1 MNMLVTFLS
10 PNLTH
15 DNLINTSTHLIFLYQ
30 RDCNKTISNL
40 DDTIQ
45 CSHMYM
51 SKFISPKNTSNAYG
65 LIVGVFSCS
74 IFLSEIERD
83 PILLL
88 SVPQS
93 VPEPRP
99 ASAIKNFDAAV
110 VRAGSL
116 VLTAAIPQAWSAGNR
131 CRMQTDFSHELQEY
145 LLEKVSNSRHP
156 LTGHFGFFMTF
167 AKLLG
172 SQLLLCECFFIVT
185 SLLSPNTVFTLFAQT
200 EQMRTLTSL

>member
-1 MNMLVTFLS
+1 MW
-10 PNLTH
+10 
-15 DNLINTSTHLIFLYQ
+15 
-30 RDCNKTISNL
+30 TISSWAPICTCL
-40 DDTIQ
+40 SSFHLLRIA
-45 CSHMYM
+45 H
-51 SKFISPKNTSNAYG
+51 G
-65 LIVGVFSCS
+65 LTVGVFSCS
-74 IFLSEIERD
+74 IFLSDIERD

-93 VPEPRP
+93 VPETR
-99 ASAIKNFDAAV
+99 AAKAVKNFDATA

-116 VLTAAIPQAWSAGNR
+116 VLAAAIPQAWSEGNR
-131 CRMQTDFSHELQEY
+131 CRRQTDLRQELQEY
-145 LLEKVSNSRHP
+145 LLEKVSNSRQP